1 MVGGEEVRRKVAKY
15 GYLYIYPYKKKEEN
29 FPPKLFG
36 EKWEERVV
44 TQISLVLPYPPSA
57 NRIWRVARGR
67 IVLSD
72 EARLYRFRVAAAV
85 MNQIGFQRSIAD
97 PVRVTIQV
105 FPPDRKRRDIDN
117 IFKAT
122 LDALT
127 HAKVWN
133 DDSQVKRVVVDMCE
147 PEKGGS
153 LKIGITASPLGP
165 PCD

>member
-1 MVGGEEVRRKVAKY
+1 MATKITKIQRFIHIFIFLIRNICLFTGES
-15 GYLYIYPYKKKEEN
+15 LYESMSQRHV
-29 FPPKLFG
+29 L
-36 EKWEERVV
+36 
-44 TQISLVLPYPPSA
+44 SLTLPYPPSA

-133 DDSQVKRVVVDMCE
+133 DDSQVKRVVVEMCE